1 MNAPGEAAWRAV
13 RKLDKT
19 KPPDVLRMQHDR
31 LVADFMGYVE
41 ASVGMLSCLTSLDS
55 AGAQRNAI
63 EAEQLWAQLARQ
75 LEAI

>member
-1 MNAPGEAAWRAV
+1 M
-13 RKLDKT
+13 
-19 KPPDVLRMQHDR
+19 
-31 LVADFMGYVE
+31 ADFMGYVE